1 MQAQEAL
8 AVASGQGEARWWFGM
23 LAEIK
28 ATAGST
34 SGGLTLVE
42 VTCGPGYQAPL
53 HVHHR
58 DDEGFWVLD
67 GRVTFHVGDASVLA
81 GPGDYAYGPRNVPHR
96 FDVGD
101 EGCRM
106 LFILTPGGLDEL
118 IMATSEPAGSRTLPP
133 PPGEG
138 LDVDRLKAIVARYGC
153 ELLI

>member
-34 SGGLTLVE
+34 GGGLTLVE
-42 VTCGPGYQAPL
+42 ITCGPGYQAPL

-67 GRVTFHVGDASVLA
+67 GRVTFHVGDASVQA